1 MLQDGSWRGYLRTN
15 AAGNNLN
22 RCWAQPTL
30 AESPEVYFTQKKM
43 RETGVDMCI
52 DVHGDEAIPANFIA
66 FSDGIPGWTD
76 KMKTCK
82 QQFSQFLEVAN
93 PDFQTVLGYPV
104 TPPGES
110 NLLKATDA
118 IAQEFDCFA
127 FTLEMPF
134 KDCAAFP
141 DPEYGWNP
149 DRAKRF
155 GASFVT
161 AIRQIVP
168 AL

>member
-1 MLQDGSWRGYLRTN
+1 MTQVQHKGLQWVELS
-15 AAGNNLN
+15 ASCA
-22 RCWAQPTL
+22 
-30 AESPEVYFTQKKM
+30 
-43 RETGVDMCI
+43 

-82 QQFSQFLEVAN
+82 EQFSKFLKVAN
-93 PDFQTVLGYPV
+93 PDFQTELGYPV
-104 TPPGES
+104 TKPGES
-110 NLLKATDA
+110 CLRKATDA
-118 IAQEFDCFA
+118 IAQEFDCFS

-134 KDCAAFP
+134 KDCAKFP
-141 DPEYGWNP
+141 DPEFGWNP
-149 DRAKRF
+149 QRAQKF

-168 AL
+168 SL

>member
-1 MLQDGSWRGYLRTN
+1 
-15 AAGNNLN
+15 
-22 RCWAQPTL
+22 
-30 AESPEVYFTQKKM
+30 M
-43 RETGVDMCI
+43 REKGVDMCI

-66 FSDGIPGWTD
+66 FSEGIPGWTD
-76 KMKTCK
+76 KMNTCK
-82 QQFSQFLEVAN
+82 EQFNKFLKMAN
-93 PDFQTVLGYPV
+93 PDFQTELGYPV
-104 TPPGES
+104 TKPGES
-110 NLLKATDA
+110 CLRKATDA
-118 IAQEFDCFA
+118 TAQEFDCFS

-149 DRAKRF
+149 KRAKRF

-168 AL
+168 LL